1 MHRLI
6 MNVNRREIFVDH
18 IYHNKNDN
26 RKSQL
31 RLVNPQQNASNCKIN
46 KSNTSGY
53 KGVYWHEPAQKW
65 EVLIQ
70 YNNKLINLGLYSN
83 KNDAIKVRQDAEIK
97 YFGEYRY
104 RENPNLIQDNT

>member
-1 MHRLI
+1 M
-6 MNVNRREIFVDH
+6 
-18 IYHNKNDN
+18 
-26 RKSQL
+26 
-31 RLVNPQQNASNCKIN
+31 C
-46 KSNTSGY
+46 
-53 KGVYWHEPAQKW
+53 
-65 EVLIQ
+65 IQ